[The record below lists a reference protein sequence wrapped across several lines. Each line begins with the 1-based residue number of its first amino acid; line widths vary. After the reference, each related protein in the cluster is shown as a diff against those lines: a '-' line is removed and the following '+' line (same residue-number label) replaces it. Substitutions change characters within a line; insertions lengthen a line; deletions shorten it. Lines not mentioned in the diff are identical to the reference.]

1 MAKSVKQDTPTPANK
16 NRPNPY
22 FNLEM
27 EKAFFEE
34 VDEEVRNDKFKQL
47 VNKYGGVILFILVI
61 ALSVAV
67 GYEKIGEWRVRKAEQ
82 KNVQYVQALTPN
94 PDYENNIVA
103 LENIVATEK
112 GIYRDMAQMHI
123 ANILFDNNQ
132 KEKAVEA
139 LEQLYQDS
147 ETSPKIK
154 EIAAIKLAS
163 YKIDFASF
171 AEISELLSPIA
182 DNDNSAW
189 KPMAKELLAMSAI
202 QNNDYTTA
210 KQIYQELL
218 ATGNLS
224 DEFKT
229 RVNDMLAL
237 ISDAQ
242 NTKAQ

>member
-1 MAKSVKQDTPTPANK
+1 MAKDVKQDKETPARK
-16 NRPNPY
+16 NGNGPY

-34 VDEEVRNDKFKQL
+34 VDEEVRNEKFKQL
-47 VNKYGGVILFILVI
+47 INKYGGVILFILIV
-61 ALSVAV
+61 ALSIAV

-82 KNVQYVQALTPN
+82 KNVQYVQALLPN
-94 PDYENNIVA
+94 PDYENNISA

-112 GIYRDMAQMHI
+112 GIYKDMAQMHI

-132 KEKAVEA
+132 KEKALDA
-139 LEQLYQDS
+139 LEQLYQDT
-147 ETSPKIK
+147 ETSPKIR

-163 YKIDFASF
+163 YKIDSATYGEVSH
-171 AEISELLSPIA
+171 LLSPIA
-182 DNDNSAW
+182 DDENSAW
-189 KPMAKELLAMSAI
+189 KSMAKELLAMSAI
-202 QNNDYTTA
+202 QNKDYSTA

-218 ATGNLS
+218 ANGNLS

-237 ISDAQ
+237 INDAQ
-242 NTKAQ
+242 SNGVQ

>member
-47 VNKYGGVILFILVI
+47 VNKYGGVILFTLVI

-182 DNDNSAW
+182 DNASSAW

-202 QNNDYTTA
+202 QNNDYATA